1 MTKPKKIKEP
11 KVKAVKAVKAA
22 KPVKAPKAARPKK
35 KAAGVNKIFWGRRIG
50 IKMVA
55 GFLIPVILIVVLGV
69 SSYAKASKGI
79 VKSYEDSMSQTIGMT
94 NEFFR
99 LTVDNVQDKY
109 KEYLNNADLSVYFKN
124 LMNKSESVSFE
135 KRFSQE
141 MKENITTDGSVTNM
155 YILADNVKSLIT
167 TNTETDKL
175 YSAYADTENGSI
187 SKNDAYNFYLFGNES
202 AADSAMGT
210 SSDDYGLRL
219 VRHMKDYSAYL
230 IVDIDKEVVT
240 DAISSLQ
247 VGKGTIAAII
257 TTDGTEL
264 LSDGTNPEK
273 PIFTDK
279 DFYKDI
285 ADSGEDSGQK
295 YVKYNG
301 EKYLFIYSVLSGRGA
316 TICALVPESVLTEQ
330 ASEIKLLTIIL
341 VIVSAIIAGLIAM
354 AFSRGISGTINKT
367 NKQLRLIADGNLDAR
382 VITSRKDEFA
392 LLAAGV
398 NGMAESMCRLIG
410 KVREVAHE
418 VAAASELVTE
428 NSRSIYESSDQIQHS
443 IKEIETGTA
452 NLDTESERCLSQMD
466 TLSQK
471 IHDVQG
477 SSVDIMN
484 MAHSTEKV
492 VKDGKNSLS
501 TMTESAVATTR
512 ITGSVIESIRLL
524 EEKSLTIGN
533 IIEAINSIAAQTN
546 LLSLNAS
553 IEAARAGEAGKGFA
567 VVAEEIRKLAEQSR
581 ESAEEI
587 SKIIEEITSNT
598 REVVGIADEARGI
611 VSKQETTVS
620 ETAKAFEQINDHMSR
635 FTESLDS
642 ISSDINNMED
652 ARKQTLG
659 AMEGISA
666 VSAETASGTAT
677 VYNNAQSQL
686 SQIESLDSA
695 AENLAEK
702 AEQLNEL
709 LAGFIINN

>member
-1 MTKPKKIKEP
+1 MTKPKKAKEP
-11 KVKAVKAVKAA
+11 KVKAVKAA
-22 KPVKAPKAARPKK
+22 KPAKAPKTAGPKK
-35 KAAGVNKIFWGRRIG
+35 KAAGANKIFWVRRIG
-50 IKMVA
+50 TKMVA
-55 GFLIPVILIVVLGV
+55 AFLIPVILIIVLGV
-69 SSYAKASKGI
+69 SSYTKASKGI
-79 VKSYEDSMSQTIGMT
+79 IKSYEDSMSQTIDMT
-94 NEFFR
+94 NQFLR
-99 LTVDNVQDKY
+99 LTVDNVQAKY
-109 KEYLNNADLSVYFKN
+109 KEYLNNDDLSVYFKN
-124 LMNKSESVSFE
+124 LMSQSESVSFC
-135 KRFSQE
+135 KRFSNEIKQ
-141 MKENITTDGSVTNM
+141 NITTDSSVSNM

-175 YSAYADTENGSI
+175 YSAYADTEDGI
-187 SKNDAYNFYLFGNES
+187 TAKNDAYNFYLFGNVS
-202 AADSAMGT
+202 AADSAIGT

-230 IVDIDKEVVT
+230 IVDIDKAVVT
-240 DAISSLQ
+240 DAVSSLQ

-285 ADSGEDSGQK
+285 AESGEDSGQK
-295 YVKYNG
+295 YVEYDG
-301 EKYLFIYSVLSGRGA
+301 EKYLFIYSVLDGRGA
-316 TICALVPESVLTEQ
+316 AICALVPESVLTEQ

-341 VIVSAIIAGLIAM
+341 VVVSAIIAGLIATV
-354 AFSRGISGTINKT
+354 FSRGISGTINKT

-382 VITSRKDEFA
+382 VVTSRKDEFA

-398 NGMAESMCRLIG
+398 NDMAESMRRLIG

-418 VAAASELVTE
+418 VATASELVTE
-428 NSRSIYESSDQIQHS
+428 NSRSIYESSDQIQQS

-492 VKDGKNSLS
+492 VRDGKNSLS
-501 TMTESAVATTR
+501 VMTESAVATTK

-533 IIEAINSIAAQTN
+533 IIEAINNIAAQTN

-611 VSKQETTVS
+611 VNKQETTVA

-642 ISSDINNMED
+642 ISGDINNMED

-677 VYNNAQSQL
+677 VYTNAQSQL

-709 LAGFIINN
+709 LEGFIINN